1 MHQFNDAAEDKIAF
15 NQNSV
20 SWLLAAIYKRQAQ
33 TEDTSATPQTE
44 LKDPNVICPS
54 CRQVGHHRLQS
65 KLLFTI
71 SCCAAASSAEP
82 TTASAEATSTDAGCT
97 TASATAT
104 ASATSGTGWGP
115 PGTEDNTGDPPV
127 ARSTGWGTAG
137 TGDTPAWP
145 ASPCCK
151 ANQSALSAPWFLRQ
165 LRENKLWPEIGTS
178 QTPTCF
184 LEWMIIIPDKHLLVW
199 SRAPEGTVKDAL
211 IGANPPLLEA
221 YAVERMATEDGF
233 ASFCVLHWGP
243 AENTQD
249 CIFWQRGRCNRRSLC
264 RWCRQHIAIVRQ

>member
-44 LKDPNVICPS
+44 LKDPNVTRPS

-104 ASATSGTGWGP
+104 ASATSGTG
-115 PGTEDNTGDPPV
+115 
-127 ARSTGWGTAG
+127 
-137 TGDTPAWP
+137 
-145 ASPCCK
+145 
-151 ANQSALSAPWFLRQ
+151 
-165 LRENKLWPEIGTS
+165 
-178 QTPTCF
+178 
-184 LEWMIIIPDKHLLVW
+184 
-199 SRAPEGTVKDAL
+199 
-211 IGANPPLLEA
+211 
-221 YAVERMATEDGF
+221 
-233 ASFCVLHWGP
+233 
-243 AENTQD
+243 
-249 CIFWQRGRCNRRSLC
+249 
-264 RWCRQHIAIVRQ
+264 